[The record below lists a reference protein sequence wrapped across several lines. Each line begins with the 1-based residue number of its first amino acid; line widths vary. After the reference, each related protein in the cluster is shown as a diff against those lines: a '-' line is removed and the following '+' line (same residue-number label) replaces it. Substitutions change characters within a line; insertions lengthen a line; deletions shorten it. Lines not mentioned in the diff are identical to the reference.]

1 MRTYLLFVVFS
12 VLCFTGLTPAK
23 AAEASKLADKT
34 IVFSIVKDQSFEGQT
49 RRRANK
55 ILRGRKINA
64 TMEKLVAQCPS
75 LRSMTAFHGDTVSI
89 SFDAEGNIASA
100 TLTLRNKKVAPIDLD
115 VREKVGADAPK
126 VPAVEPTTPKAVDPT
141 PEPEPVKAPV
151 APVGAI
157 AATPLMPAEVIPPA
171 AKQTTLA
178 PVKAETPFIT
188 IEGVK
193 VTAIDF
199 AVLADKLTLK
209 SAANPK
215 AKLQSFLSATEKAL
229 MAKADPLQTAGF
241 LNANKELV
249 GGEENV
255 AILLKAATEQEDP
268 LSEVDFTKPPI
279 ELVPEPEEA
288 LAEEKVATQV
298 VTLPPQVKSPTSP
311 WRLPAAILIG
321 LLILVL
327 VVVALGLRP
336 RRKKNGPAQ
345 DEPKT
350 TPGPKPE
357 NIQPDDED
365 RVKKPDTV
373 VVASPEEQ
381 RMRHITFMVNMGST
395 SWVSEDGKL
404 SLEEIAFL
412 EKKIADK
419 GEEFVDAS
427 VINYLMEQR
436 QLNGLS
442 PRAEVPTEQ
451 A

>member
-23 AAEASKLADKT
+23 AAEANKLADKT

-75 LRSMTAFHGDTVSI
+75 LRSMTAFHGDTVNL
-89 SFDAEGNIASA
+89 SFDAEGNIAKA

-115 VREKVGADAPK
+115 VRAPIGAKTPQAPVVEPAPAKEQVTAPK
-126 VPAVEPTTPKAVDPT
+126 AEPAKAPTAPVEALATTPMPVQETIPAPAPKPVVVKESMPSITVDGK
-141 PEPEPVKAPV
+141 E
-151 APVGAI
+151 I
-157 AATPLMPAEVIPPA
+157 S
-171 AKQTTLA
+171 
-178 PVKAETPFIT
+178 
-188 IEGVK
+188 
-193 VTAIDF
+193 AIDF
-199 AVLADKLTLK
+199 AILADKLTLK

-215 AKLQSFLSATEKAL
+215 AKLHSFLSATEKAL
-229 MAKADPLQTAGF
+229 MAKADPLETAGF
-241 LNANKELV
+241 LKTHQELV

-255 AILLKAATEQEDP
+255 AILLKTATEQEDP

-279 ELVPEPEEA
+279 ELVVTEPTEEP
-288 LAEEKVATQV
+288 VATQV
-298 VTLPPQVKSPTSP
+298 VTLSPQVESSASP

-327 VVVALGLRP
+327 VVVTLGLRP
-336 RRKKNGPAQ
+336 RRKKSKPASN
-345 DEPKT
+345 EPQA
-350 TPGPKPE
+350 TPLPKPE
-357 NIQPDDED
+357 NIQPDEAD
-365 RVKKPDTV
+365 RVKPADQP

-381 RMRHITFMVNMGST
+381 RKRHITFMVNMGST
-395 SWVSEDGKL
+395 SWVADDGKL
-404 SLEEIAFL
+404 SIEEIIYLEE
-412 EKKIADK
+412 KIAAK
-419 GEEFVDAS
+419 GEEFVDAT

-451 A
+451 T